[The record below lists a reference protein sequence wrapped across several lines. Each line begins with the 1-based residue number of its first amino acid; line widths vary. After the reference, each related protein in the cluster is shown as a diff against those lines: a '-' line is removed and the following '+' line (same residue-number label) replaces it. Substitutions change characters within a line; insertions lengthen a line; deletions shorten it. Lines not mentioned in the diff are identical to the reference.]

1 MLSNPFRKGHFLL
14 GGDFYRVFPLK
25 EKLIP
30 GNQNPIKSIW
40 IWQAGTEIEMLR
52 QIFNFFQESWKPLEK
67 KEPAQA
73 DLIAVGIGISRF
85 DLPALFS
92 RSLVH
97 HIASRS
103 ELFSCYFHLKIVDLS
118 DVGTLLPPR
127 PPVLYPRTAN
137 ELARHFDL
145 PIKKKSSGTT
155 VWDLYDSG
163 DYIGIESRT
172 KEEVLNLI
180 RIYTALVQIPL

>member
-1 MLSNPFRKGHFLL
+1 M
-14 GGDFYRVFPLK
+14 
-25 EKLIP
+25 P
-30 GNQNPIKSIW
+30 GSQNPIHSFW
-40 IWQAGTEIEMLR
+40 IWQAGNEIEMLK
-52 QIFNFFQESWKPLEK
+52 QIFNFFQESWKPLTK
-67 KEPAQA
+67 KDPAQA

-145 PIKKKSSGTT
+145 PKEKKSGTN
-155 VWDLYDSG
+155 VWNMYDAG
-163 DYIGIESRT
+163 DYTSIEART

-180 RIYTALVQIPL
+180 KIYNSLVQTRL